1 VSLLFVALLDDAS
14 HTLDKIK
21 RLKSHLV
28 NIIEPGTE
36 WWFGLLY
43 QLVDL
48 RVLTDGQR
56 RDVLSHQTVRERN
69 SALLDLLVS
78 QDQSDMFVTALQRT
92 RQQAVVEF
100 IVQSGGQQHCTVVSS
115 VVCDVIDERTMI
127 DVIFCLLT

>member
-1 VSLLFVALLDDAS
+1 VLFVALLDDAS

-28 NIIEPGTE
+28 NIIEPGAG
-36 WWFGLLY
+36 WWSGLLFE
-43 QLVDL
+43 LVCL
-48 RVLTDGQR
+48 EVLTYKQR
-56 RDVLSHQTVRERN
+56 DDVRSHQTVRERN

-78 QDQSDMFVTALQRT
+78 QDQCDKFVTALQQT
-92 RQQAVVEF
+92 GQQAVIEF

-115 VVCDVIDERTMI
+115 VVCDVTDERTMI

>member
-1 VSLLFVALLDDAS
+1 MLFVALLGDAS
-14 HTLDKIK
+14 HTLDKIM

-28 NIIEPGTE
+28 NIIEPGRMRR
-36 WWFGLLY
+36 GLLY
-43 QLVDL
+43 ELVRL
-48 RVLTDGQR
+48 EVLTDEQCD
-56 RDVLSHQTVRERN
+56 DVLSQKTVREQN

-78 QDQSDMFVTALQRT
+78 QDQSDMFVTALQLT
-92 RQQAVVEF
+92 DQQAVIEF